1 VQSALTQVHETYK
14 DQVKI
19 VYKDFPL
26 AIHPNAQKAAEAA
39 RCAREQGK
47 YWEYHDVL
55 FANVKALEVANLKK
69 YATDLKLDSAKFD
82 TCLDSG
88 KYAQAVEKDVEEGN
102 RAGVSGTPAFF
113 VNGRF
118 LSGAQP
124 FSAFQEAIEDALA
137 SQ

>member
-1 VQSALTQVHETYK
+1 
-14 DQVKI
+14 VKI

-26 AIHPNAQKAAEAA
+26 SIHNNAQKAAEAS
-39 RCAREQGK
+39 RCALEQDK

-55 FANVKALEVANLKK
+55 FANGTALDQDNLKK
-69 YATDLKLDSAKFD
+69 FAADLKLDSEKFNA
-82 TCLDSG
+82 CLDSG
-88 KYAQAVEKDVEEGN
+88 KYAAAVNKDVAEGTKV
-102 RAGVSGTPAFF
+102 GVSGTPAFF

-124 FSAFQEAIEDALA
+124 FSAFQEAIDDALA